1 LLICFDVRAGKKKN
15 LREGK
20 HPMDLFKRF
29 PKFRPLVHE
38 AKPLIPL
45 HEQEKFAAFAD
56 DFRTLDEVL
65 VPAYMRLNQEAITR
79 QNAYR
84 WMYVILTFGSALA
97 TILEVAR
104 LEFDVGAVGLMGA
117 IAAAIAGSISLTLRA
132 LHYHGG
138 YLNARLAAEQLRG
151 EYFLF
156 LGRIGPYADQT
167 DRLTYLRQRVA
178 SIKHEG
184 ERDESV

>member
-1 LLICFDVRAGKKKN
+1 
-15 LREGK
+15 
-20 HPMDLFKRF
+20 MDLFKRF
-29 PKFRPLVHE
+29 PKFRPLAHE

-45 HEQEKFAAFAD
+45 HDQEKLATFAD

-65 VPAYMRLNQEAITR
+65 VPTYTRLDQEAIVR

-84 WMYVILTFGSALA
+84 WMYVVLIFGGALA

-104 LEFDVGAVGLMGA
+104 LEFDVGVVGLLGA
-117 IAAAIAGSISLTLRA
+117 IAAAIAGSISLTLHA
-132 LHYHGG
+132 LHYHGR

-156 LGRIGPYADQT
+156 LGRIGPYADNAE
-167 DRLTYLRQRVA
+167 RLTYLKHRVA

-184 ERDESV
+184 ERDEPA